1 MRVLDVS
8 KPQYE
13 ILTSTKPL
21 NLFLAGAGSGKTFNM
36 GLLSAEFVVNYPQ
49 AIGLIAANTYEQLTK
64 STLKSIFENWLNTFG
79 WVNGVHYVVDKI
91 PPKHFKVFGA
101 PLKTYHNTISFNN
114 GATIFTASLENYS
127 VIDGTELGWALLDE
141 TKDTR
146 EEALK
151 DVIVWRLRQKCMY
164 ITPNG
169 KLTIDY
175 IPNVGYK
182 GFNPLYIFTS
192 PAKVEWINEWFGL
205 STRYEEISQ
214 KIFSQTDFYTHE
226 TETHK
231 VVICSTWH
239 NKKNLP
245 DGYIEGMIQKFTG
258 NQDKIDMLIYGSPIA
273 KSGGE
278 FFSHFNRLKHVQKVD
293 FIKEANIHISLD
305 FNVVPYITMTCWQII
320 KKNDGSYQARCFDEI
335 CLDSPK
341 NNTEALCLEFK
352 NKWLSDNDKRNVFY
366 YGDASGKNA
375 STVSKEHNYDILER
389 VLNKY
394 LNDSSNRVLT
404 RNPSVVRTRDFMN
417 KIFAGGLPIE
427 ILINEKCQHLIRDFE
442 FLKEAPDGGK
452 LITKATDKITG
463 QSFEKYGHTSDSAR
477 YLIVSAFNGLFE
489 AESVN

>member
-1 MRVLDVS
+1 MKELNVS

-36 GLLSAEFVVNYPQ
+36 GLLSAEYVVNYPQ

-79 WVNGVHYVVDKI
+79 WVNGVHYVVDRI
-91 PPKHFKVFGA
+91 PPKNFKVFGA
-101 PLKTYHNTISFNN
+101 PLKTYHNTITFNN

-164 ITPNG
+164 ITPKG
-169 KLTIDY
+169 KITIDY
-175 IPNVGYK
+175 LPGYK

-192 PAKVEWINEWFGL
+192 PAKVDWINDWFGL
-205 STRYEEISQ
+205 SDKYEDISQ
-214 KIFSQTDFYTHE
+214 RIFSKTEFYTHE
-226 TETHK
+226 SDLHK

-239 NKKNLP
+239 NKDNLP
-245 DGYIEGMIQKFTG
+245 EGFIEGMIQKFSG

-278 FFSHFNRLKHVQKVD
+278 FFSQFKRLSHVGKVD
-293 FIKEANIHISLD
+293 FIPDANIHVSLD
-305 FNVVPYITMTCWQII
+305 FNVVPYITMTCWQILRSES
-320 KKNDGSYQARCFDEI
+320 GAYQARCFDEI
-335 CLDSPK
+335 CLESPR
-341 NNTEALCLEFK
+341 NNTEDLCKELEYKWLNGNK
-352 NKWLSDNDKRNVFY
+352 NKNLFF
-366 YGDASGKNA
+366 YGDASGKNS
-375 STVSKEHNYDILER
+375 STISKEHNYDIFER
-389 VLNKY
+389 VLKKY
-394 LNDSSNRVLT
+394 LNSNSNRVLN
-404 RNPSVVRTRDFMN
+404 RNPSVVRTRDFVN

-427 ILINEKCQHLIRDFE
+427 IIIDENCKNLIKDFE

-452 LITKATDKITG
+452 LITKATDKTTG

-477 YLIVSAFNGLFE
+477 YFLISAFNGMFE
-489 AESVN
+489 SESVN